1 MPMDLILFSL
11 VRILNADV
19 GFQVEF
25 HVKDLQNLQYGM
37 PLLNSLMILT
47 MNLFLK
53 LLHVHF

>member
-11 VRILNADV
+11 VIILNADV

>member
-19 GFQVEF
+19 GFKVEF